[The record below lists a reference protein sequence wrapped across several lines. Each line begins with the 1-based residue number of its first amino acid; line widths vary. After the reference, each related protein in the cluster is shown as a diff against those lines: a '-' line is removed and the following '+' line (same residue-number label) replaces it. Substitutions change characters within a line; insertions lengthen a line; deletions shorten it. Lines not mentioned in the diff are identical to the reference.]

1 LGWKGLLFILVGAMM
16 VNLLI
21 GPAFSLIPI
30 LIVNHFGGGALELAS
45 MESAFG
51 IGMVLGG
58 IVLGVWGGFKR
69 RILTLMVCIILTGI
83 GLTVLGLTPPTAFPQ
98 AVGAMFFAGL
108 MLPIVNGSIFAVFQ
122 TTVPPRMQG
131 RVTLMMSGSTAMTPV
146 RLAIAGPVSDALGV
160 QIWFWIGGTAM
171 VSIGIISFF
180 TPAVMQIEERTA

>member
-1 LGWKGLLFILVGAMM
+1 MM

-131 RVTLMMSGSTAMTPV
+131 RVFTRMMSRSTAMTPV
-146 RLAIAGPVSDALGV
+146 RLGIAGPVSDALGV